1 MFKIVQC
8 RLRDI
13 LLQFQGHR
21 FLKTVVF
28 IFLEGC
34 VKLMDGYQ
42 SYDETVEY
50 PPMNWFETPAV
61 VQLEAGN
68 EFIKYKNI
76 YIYIYIYMYVYM
88 YTIKIY
94 PPQTINNDWFACLLD
109 PSELKFSKN
118 RKISTHILLEKDNA
132 T

>member
-1 MFKIVQC
+1 
-8 RLRDI
+8 
-13 LLQFQGHR
+13 
-21 FLKTVVF
+21 
-28 IFLEGC
+28 
-34 VKLMDGYQ
+34 
-42 SYDETVEY
+42 
-50 PPMNWFETPAV
+50 
-61 VQLEAGN
+61 
-68 EFIKYKNI
+68 
-76 YIYIYIYMYVYM
+76 MYVYM

>member
-1 MFKIVQC
+1 MVKIVQC

-28 IFLEGC
+28 IFVEGC
-34 VKLMDGYQ
+34 VKLMDGSQ
-42 SYDETVEY
+42 SFDETVEY

-68 EFIKYKNI
+68 EFIKYVYKKIYLYI
-76 YIYIYIYMYVYM
+76 YIYIYICTQLRY
-88 YTIKIY
+88 IH
-94 PPQTINNDWFACLLD
+94 P
-109 PSELKFSKN
+109 
-118 RKISTHILLEKDNA
+118 RR
-132 T
+132 

>member
-34 VKLMDGYQ
+34 AKLMDGYQ

-61 VQLEAGN
+61 VKLEAGN

-76 YIYIYIYMYVYM
+76 YIYIQLNFKVFKFTAYYE
-88 YTIKIY
+88 
-94 PPQTINNDWFACLLD
+94 NF
-109 PSELKFSKN
+109 PS
-118 RKISTHILLEKDNA
+118 I
-132 T
+132 